1 MNRLASQAKP
11 RELNLALG
19 QLQQRNAFAAK
30 AKPRELNLAL
40 GQLQQTEEGSGTQ
53 SKIGWDCLQ
62 SIQNPKAASQ
72 FRVWG
77 NTEIQMWASRA

>member
-1 MNRLASQAKP
+1 MKRLASQ
-11 RELNLALG
+11 
-19 QLQQRNAFAAK
+19 

-77 NTEIQMWASRA
+77 NTEIQMWAYSA